1 MEKIAIMTDVNA
13 GLDYIGYDPEIITLR
28 SIINFGDEHYIDG
41 VEIKADEFYERI
53 YKEKR
58 IPSTSAPTIGNAMEE
73 LNKLVSEGYTD
84 VIMYS
89 ISYKMSSIGQM
100 VETLIPEYEGKIKIH
115 VVNTKTSAF
124 NQGYMALEAKKMVDE
139 GKTVNE
145 ILERTEYLINNNNT
159 YFVVDNLMYLVRNG
173 RLSGAKGFVGT
184 IIKIKPILNINKEG
198 EIVTFEKIKSH
209 KKAVERAIELVSTD
223 LDKCKDAKLFIY
235 HTLREDDG
243 KNLCKYFEEK
253 YPQFGK
259 VELKVVTPAVG
270 AHIGYGVL
278 GFSYFMLEKK

>member
-53 YKEKR
+53 YKEKC

-145 ILERTEYLINNNNT
+145 ILERTE
-159 YFVVDNLMYLVRNG
+159 
-173 RLSGAKGFVGT
+173 
-184 IIKIKPILNINKEG
+184 
-198 EIVTFEKIKSH
+198 
-209 KKAVERAIELVSTD
+209 
-223 LDKCKDAKLFIY
+223 
-235 HTLREDDG
+235 
-243 KNLCKYFEEK
+243 
-253 YPQFGK
+253 
-259 VELKVVTPAVG
+259 
-270 AHIGYGVL
+270 
-278 GFSYFMLEKK
+278 